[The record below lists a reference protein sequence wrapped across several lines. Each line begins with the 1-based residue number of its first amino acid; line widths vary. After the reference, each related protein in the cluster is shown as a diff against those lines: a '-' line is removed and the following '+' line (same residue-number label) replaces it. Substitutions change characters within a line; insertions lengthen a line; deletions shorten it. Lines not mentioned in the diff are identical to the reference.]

1 MSGVK
6 KEKPRLKYAV
16 ELSRH
21 IQGFGLYLTLAILCN
36 LMF

>member
-16 ELSRH
+16 ELSGTYRVSAC
-21 IQGFGLYLTLAILCN
+21 ISLSPSSAT
-36 LMF
+36 